1 MTPPWRGSRP
11 TSESG
16 VRAPGHDGDRVAGR
30 HRLLIA
36 SGNAHKIREMRT
48 LLDPDV
54 WEIVTPAEAG
64 IADLDVVED
73 GDSFQANAAKKAR
86 AYANAAGLPALAD
99 DSGLEVDALD
109 GAPGVYSAR
118 YAGDGATDADNRAKL
133 LDALADVP
141 AANRGARFRA
151 VVALS
156 FPYGPNVRFGE
167 GAVEGHIATDAR
179 GESGFG
185 YDPIFELP
193 DGRRMAELTSDE
205 KNAISHRGRAV
216 RDLAWALDALA
227 ASLRPDGAAGGSTA
241 P

>member
-1 MTPPWRGSRP
+1 VT
-11 TSESG
+11 
-16 VRAPGHDGDRVAGR
+16 GR

-36 SGNAHKIREMRT
+36 TGNSHKIREMRT
-48 LLDPDV
+48 LLDAAV
-54 WEIVTPAEAG
+54 WELVTPAEAG
-64 IADLDVVED
+64 IADIKVVED

-86 AYANAAGLPALAD
+86 AYANAAALPALAD

-109 GAPGVYSAR
+109 GAPGIYSAR
-118 YAGDGATDADNRAKL
+118 YAGDSATDADNRAKL
-133 LDALADVP
+133 LDALMGMP
-141 AANRGARFRA
+141 AETRGARFRA

-167 GAVEGHIATDAR
+167 GVVAGRIATDAR

-205 KNAISHRGRAV
+205 KNSISHRGRAV
-216 RDLAWALDALA
+216 RDLAWALEALA
-227 ASLRPDGAAGGSTA
+227 SSLPPDAGADDFEERPDERGA